1 MFENFSNCCLYRY
14 ISVRDKLVSTEKIIV
29 TIHDC
34 LVFTVITIKNDRFLC
49 QIRRIAMGHNLRNV
63 RSIHKDPRHFD
74 TQISCRYHVFVLN
87 SPQESNQVEEE
98 DIKLD
103 IYLMNGKKFQVN
115 VKNTDSTDHV
125 MQVP

>member
-1 MFENFSNCCLYRY
+1 MFENFSSCCLYRY
-14 ISVRDKLVSTEKIIV
+14 ISVMDKLISTEKIIL
-29 TIHDC
+29 TTHDC

-63 RSIHKDPRHFD
+63 RSIQKDPR
-74 TQISCRYHVFVLN
+74 QISCRYHVFVLN
-87 SPQESNQVEEE
+87 SSQESNQVEEE

-115 VKNTDSTDHV
+115 VRNTDSTDHV